1 MKILHST
8 WRAVHF
14 SLHGNF
20 SSFFELEIGT
30 LVLFFEIKIL
40 ILIGISTI
48 GYLRYL
54 KNSTYYKSTWKNILE
69 Y

>member
-54 KNSTYYKSTWKNILE
+54 KNGTYYKSTWKNILE